1 VRVLP
6 LDRITPADD
15 VAEALRDEV
24 LGGSYPPG
32 TALTEREV
40 ESRLGVPRDL
50 ARAAL
55 ARLERDGLLI
65 HSLHRGLEVTRVS
78 VEDVR
83 DLYATR
89 RTLELAGLE
98 AMVLRRPADDVWLQA
113 AVTSMTEAARSGD
126 GRAAVA
132 ADAAFHLAIV
142 ATTASRRLRTA
153 AEAAMRELRIV
164 LAVADRVASDL
175 DELAADHAGLLDALV
190 NAPPPSARAALLDH
204 LRRGE
209 SRALA
214 VTHGA

>member
-1 VRVLP
+1 MSLLP
-6 LDRITPADD
+6 LERSSPADAA
-15 VAEALRDEV
+15 AEALRVEV
-24 LGGSYPPG
+24 LGGMHPLGSPMRDG
-32 TALTEREV
+32 DV
-40 ESRLGVPRDL
+40 QQRLGIARDV

-55 ARLERDGLLI
+55 ARLEQEGLLV
-65 HSLHRGLEVTRVS
+65 HSLHRGLEVTRLS

-98 AMVLRRPADDVWLQA
+98 ALVRRRPADDVWLSA
-113 AVTSMTEAARSGD
+113 AIQSMTEASRDAD

-142 ATTASRRLRTA
+142 ASTSSRRLRTA
-153 AEAAMRELRIV
+153 AEAALRELRVV
-164 LAVADRVASDL
+164 LAIADRVSGDL
-175 DELAADHAGLLDALV
+175 DELAADHAGLMDMLV